1 MSTGPNAVGRRNAR
15 RGRPPKYGRPAKV
28 VALTLPAEIVER
40 LQRVHSD
47 LGWAVVSLAEK
58 STRFEPARHDTAD
71 AQLVEVG
78 GGQSLIV
85 VNSARFHALA
95 GVDMVPL
102 SATQAFLALEPGK
115 GMADLELAV
124 IDRIDTLP
132 AGDERQAW
140 IRLRDR
146 LRRWRQDRR
155 LRFDNR
161 SIIIVTRAGAGGRD
175 AT

>member
-1 MSTGPNAVGRRNAR
+1 MGSSAAGRRSAK
-15 RGRPPKYGRPAKV
+15 RGRPQKYGRPAKV

-58 STRFEPARHDTAD
+58 SARSEPARHEAAD
-71 AQLVEVG
+71 AHLVEVG

-85 VNSARFHALA
+85 VNSARFHSLA

-124 IDRIDTLP
+124 LDRIETLP
-132 AGDERQAW
+132 AGDERRAW
-140 IRLRDR
+140 MRLRDR
-146 LRRWRQDRR
+146 LRKWRQDRR

-161 SIIIVTRAGAGGRD
+161 SIIIVTRAGGRD

>member
-1 MSTGPNAVGRRNAR
+1 
-15 RGRPPKYGRPAKV
+15 
-28 VALTLPAEIVER
+28 
-40 LQRVHSD
+40 
-47 LGWAVVSLAEK
+47 
-58 STRFEPARHDTAD
+58 
-71 AQLVEVG
+71 
-78 GGQSLIV
+78 
-85 VNSARFHALA
+85 
-95 GVDMVPL
+95 
-102 SATQAFLALEPGK
+102 
-115 GMADLELAV
+115 V